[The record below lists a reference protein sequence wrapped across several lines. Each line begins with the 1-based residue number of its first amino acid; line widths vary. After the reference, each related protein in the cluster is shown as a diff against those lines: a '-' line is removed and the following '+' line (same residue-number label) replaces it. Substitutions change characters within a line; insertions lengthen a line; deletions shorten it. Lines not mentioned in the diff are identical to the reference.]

1 MRRPREWM
9 GARVPLWT
17 NVVVGIAR
25 HRPALLT
32 WEAMVNALVIA
43 MPSRDGPACNHS
55 GAAASKL
62 AASRGR

>member
-1 MRRPREWM
+1 M
-9 GARVPLWT
+9 PLWT

-25 HRPALLT
+25 HRHALLT